1 MKQRLCLVVLF
12 LFVTAFI
19 SGCSSTGSY
28 VSTEKVK
35 GGYSGKIVKRNMHYE
50 GIKRNPVIIVHGFQG
65 ARLVDSKT
73 DKVLWGD
80 FSASDAFYISKE
92 DMHAM
97 AHPMDKNKKLNE
109 LKDDVV
115 PQTIL
120 KDINITILGVPLKF
134 PAYEILIEELQK
146 AGYQPEDRP
155 LTDGKN
161 YYTLFEFSYD
171 WRKDLPS
178 NTVRLER
185 FIKEKRAYLQEKYK
199 SMYDLENFDVQFD
212 IIAHSMGGLLSRY
225 YLQYGTQDLPED
237 GSLPKLNWSGNAYID
252 RLIICGTP
260 NAGYLDTFIELL
272 RGGELKTFTPAI
284 LGTLATY
291 YQMLPAPCTKSIV
304 YSDAPNGKPV
314 NIFEP
319 ELWKKM
325 KWGLMDAKAD
335 ETLKKILPEVKT
347 KEERTKIA
355 YDHLIK
361 CLARA
366 KQFIRAMKVPGT
378 PPEDIEL
385 YLVLGYGVK
394 TSRRA
399 HINRKTGKIEK
410 IDYSS
415 GDGKVLATSAM
426 WDKRACGHPNFFL
439 KTPIDW
445 HNILAVR
452 AAHMGILDSDVFVDN
467 ILFLLPMIE
476 SPKQKEILDKK

>member
-1 MKQRLCLVVLF
+1 MIQRLYLVVVF
-12 LFVTAFI
+12 LYLGALI

-35 GGYSGKIVKRNMHYE
+35 GEYFGEIVTRNMHYE

-65 ARLVDSKT
+65 AKLIDSKT

-80 FSASDAFYISKE
+80 FKATDAFYLSKE
-92 DMHAM
+92 NIHAM
-97 AHPMDKNKKLNE
+97 AFPMEKDKKINE

-120 KDINITILGVPLKF
+120 KDVNIKIFGVTFKF
-134 PAYEILIEELQK
+134 PAYEILIKELQK

-155 LTDGKN
+155 LTNGKN

-178 NTVRLER
+178 NTARLES
-185 FIKEKRAYLQEKYK
+185 FIKEKRTYLQRKYE
-199 SMYDLENFDVQFD
+199 SMYDLEDFDVQFD

-225 YLQYGTQDLPED
+225 YLQYGTQALPDD

-260 NAGYLDTFIELL
+260 NAGYLDTFLELL
-272 RGGELKTFTPAI
+272 QGGQLKTFTPAI

-304 YSDAPNGKPV
+304 YSDAPNGEAV
-314 NIFEP
+314 NIFDP

-325 KWGLMDAKAD
+325 KWGLMNINAD
-335 ETLKKILPEVKT
+335 ETLQKILPEIKT

-355 YDHLIK
+355 YDHLTK

-366 KQFIRAMKVPGT
+366 KQFIKAMKVPGT

-394 TSRRA
+394 TTRCV

-410 IDYSS
+410 INYGS

-439 KTPIDW
+439 KSPIDW
-445 HNILAVR
+445 HNILTIR
-452 AAHMGILDSDVFVDN
+452 AAHMGILDSDTFVDN
-467 ILFLLPMIE
+467 ILFLLPMLE
-476 SPKQKEILDKK
+476 SPKQKEILKK